1 MNWTFSILQTG
12 RKHKTFSMPCS
23 GPFFHIFCLVFTL
36 SASPI
41 CSSCCLPQLW
51 IQSFPSCTNSMDFSL
66 EGCNNPA
73 HNSQITWHDTRSCIS
88 DSIKCFFTL
97 TCFSWAFSS
106 HQLFYWCFFDV
117 ILLQC
122 TKYGVKFLI
131 TPSIFLS
138 IFSPNLTTFVVYYY
152 RTMWSSVLSTSIS
165 LYLEKNPQIYP
176 FAVCELSPVFL
187 WRMRKKWIL
196 ICALVI
202 INFNF
207 FSIFSISIS
216 SIFFFNFCFHLR
228 LDDLRALLQP

>member
-122 TKYGVKFLI
+122 TKYGESNSSSLQVFSYPSPVQIWPPLLFTI
-131 TPSIFLS
+131 TEPCGALS
-138 IFSPNLTTFVVYYY
+138 FNTTISPQ
-152 RTMWSSVLSTSIS
+152 
-165 LYLEKNPQIYP
+165 LEKNPQIYP
-176 FAVCELSPVFL
+176 FAVSELSPVFL
-187 WRMRKKWIL
+187 WRIRKKMNTDL
-196 ICALVI
+196 C
-202 INFNF
+202 
-207 FSIFSISIS
+207 
-216 SIFFFNFCFHLR
+216 LR
-228 LDDLRALLQP
+228 HH